1 MRIILPA
8 KRKAIAFTLLEI
20 ILAVAVFAIV
30 LGAIN
35 SVFFG
40 ALRLRNKTSETFA
53 KILPLQQ
60 TLSIIKGDLEGILFP
75 GGQMSG
81 QFQTMPTGEVTI
93 ASLGMRVSPDIYTTT
108 GVMDETSNWSEVR
121 KVGYFLA
128 MPTNNTSGKD
138 LMRVVTSNLL
148 PGTQEIPTTQWLMG
162 GVDTM
167 LFQFYDGQT
176 WIETWDST
184 TTSNLPTAI
193 KVQIT
198 LFPEKGDRVR
208 GNPVELVVPVM
219 IGSNSTNQATGGSS

>member
-1 MRIILPA
+1 
-8 KRKAIAFTLLEI
+8 
-20 ILAVAVFAIV
+20 
-30 LGAIN
+30 
-35 SVFFG
+35 
-40 ALRLRNKTSETFA
+40 
-53 KILPLQQ
+53 
-60 TLSIIKGDLEGILFP
+60 
-75 GGQMSG
+75 
-81 QFQTMPTGEVTI
+81 
-93 ASLGMRVSPDIYTTT
+93 MRVSPDIYTTT

-148 PGTQEIPTTQWLMG
+148 PVTQEIPTTQWLMG